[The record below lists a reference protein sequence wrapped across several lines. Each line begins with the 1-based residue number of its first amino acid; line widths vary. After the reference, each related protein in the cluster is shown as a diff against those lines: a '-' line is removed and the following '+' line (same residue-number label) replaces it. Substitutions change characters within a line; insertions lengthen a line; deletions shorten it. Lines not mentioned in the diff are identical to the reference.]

1 MYFCFPQFFINLKY
15 YFTLL
20 LFLIAS
26 TLSAKDFPIESFQKL
41 EKLGISVTPECG
53 VYAEAITVSFKNNT
67 QFTILFRLG
76 NSDTDKFQ
84 VFKNPI
90 TLKQNTCI
98 QVKLEGANAPKSI
111 FIGTFIVGR
120 KHSLPVICLKV
131 TDSQFFPPTGIYD
144 GTRVSGGNDTAGG
157 GGHSNYIGNAWKK
170 NPISCFAQF
179 YYNNKLV
186 EATSCKLKTF
196 GGWTLGLPE
205 KSLHLLT
212 DTTVGKKNFEYN
224 FFKNKPYNEFEH
236 LVLRTSGSDQ
246 HLTRFKDISISSFAA
261 ELNVDY
267 MDYEP
272 VIMYVND
279 KYFGIINLR
288 EKINKEYL
296 GNNHNATK
304 KTTELLELAG
314 GNSKD
319 YESLKNF
326 IAAHYKDDNF
336 SLELEKIMDIENY
349 FNYSFLEIF
358 IANMDS
364 RGNIRFWKDASG
376 ENKWHWIYYD
386 GDLGCGSHYHTQNF
400 LKERISPVQTEWY
413 NPLWTTHILRY
424 TTLNPELRN
433 RFIQQSCLIMN
444 TILHKD
450 STAHRMDE
458 FANNISEEIPFH
470 INRYPISRKE
480 TESGW
485 RHHISTYKNFWEL
498 RPASMLVHLQEAF
511 QLGGTVQI
519 KLSSNF
525 PNEKLLK
532 INNSKL
538 FFNAVEGPFIANIPL
553 PISPIG
559 GSFPY
564 EFVQW
569 SDGDKNPSRILSCN
583 KNSTLEAQFKHVEKS
598 ELASKLCIRRF
609 GSQLKAKDPMHWIE
623 IINQST
629 EPIDING
636 IVLYDSPNGLVDTLF
651 TNHTQMLAPLSS
663 VIFVSRSH
671 TSDVGNIL
679 HLPEGTKI
687 YPLDFPIGF
696 SPKHSFFL
704 GDTKNMLVDSM
715 IVDFPNSLFSHG
727 KHFVCFFDEN
737 GKTVYDR
744 VNQKTEF
751 DWTVKEGKNGNKI
764 MSALTQLP
772 LWIYLSNG
780 FIFLLC
786 LLLVVLKKIK
796 WRDAIKYF
804 AFAALAIGLLYWAY
818 KGVSI
823 HDIVGQILNTHW
835 VWIVAALLIEYVSV
849 IFRGIRWN
857 QLLKPLGHKAN
868 TWNAI
873 HAVAFGYCMN
883 DIVPRSGEVA
893 RCTLL
898 FKSDKI
904 PVSTLVGT
912 VIVER
917 VIDMVMFGLLLL
929 WGILLLP
936 STLSSLM
943 NETKSP
949 GFSMELGIVLIALA
963 VIGIFVLRYIL
974 KNTFKN
980 KFIEKFAEFI
990 RGTWKAFLSVG
1001 KIEGKFKFIFLTV
1014 GIWGAWLLM
1023 TWFNL
1028 LAVPG
1033 CEHMGLNESVFLM
1046 ICASLAMLAPTPGGL
1061 GAFHSITI
1069 IGFIVLGYADE
1080 SNASTS
1086 LLGLT
1091 FATVSWSTRT
1101 LMEIASGFVGFLI
1114 VTYRIKNGKTTSTN

>member
-1 MYFCFPQFFINLKY
+1 M
-15 YFTLL
+15 
-20 LFLIAS
+20 
-26 TLSAKDFPIESFQKL
+26 SAKDFPLESFQKL
-41 EKLGISVTPECG
+41 EKLGITSTPECG
-53 VYAEAITVSFKNNT
+53 VYAESISVSFRNNSA
-67 QFTILFRLG
+67 FTILYRIG

-84 VFKNPI
+84 VYKNPI

-111 FIGTFIVGR
+111 FIGTFVVGR
-120 KHSLPVICLKV
+120 THSLPVLCIKV
-131 TDSQFFPPTGIYD
+131 NDSQFFPPTGIYD
-144 GTRVSGGNDTAGG
+144 GTRVSGGIEGEDG

-170 NPISCFAQF
+170 TPIPCFAQF

-186 EATSCKLKTF
+186 EATSCKIKTF

-205 KSLHLLT
+205 KSLHLVA
-212 DTTVGKKNFEYN
+212 DTTVGKKNFEYK

-261 ELNVDY
+261 ELGVDY
-267 MDYEP
+267 MDYQP

-279 KYFGIINLR
+279 KYFGIVNLR

-296 GNNHNATK
+296 ANNHNANK
-304 KTTELLELAG
+304 KQTELLELSG
-314 GNSKD
+314 GKSKEYAKLLQFISENYLSKD
-319 YESLKNF
+319 FPS
-326 IAAHYKDDNF
+326 
-336 SLELEKIMDIENY
+336 ELEKQMDIENY

-364 RGNIRFWKDASG
+364 RGNIRFWKDISG
-376 ENKWHWIYYD
+376 DNKWRWIYYD
-386 GDLGCGSHYHTQNF
+386 GDLGCGSHYHEQNF

-450 STAHRMDE
+450 STSKRMDQ
-458 FANNISEEIPFH
+458 FASDISQEIPFH
-470 INRYPISRKE
+470 VNRYPITRKE
-480 TESGW
+480 TENGW
-485 RHHISTYKNFWEL
+485 RNHINSYKNFWEI
-498 RPASMLVHLQEAF
+498 RPSSMLKHLQEAYN
-511 QLGGTVQI
+511 LGGTVEI

-525 PNEKLLK
+525 SNEKLLK

-538 FFNAVEGPFIANIPL
+538 RFSKVEGPFIANIPL
-553 PISPIG
+553 PVAPIDNC
-559 GSFPY
+559 FPY
-564 EFVQW
+564 EFIEW
-569 SDGDKNPSRILSCN
+569 SDGDKTPNRILTCATN
-583 KNSTLEAQFKHVEKS
+583 QTLSAKFKHVENS
-598 ELASKLCIRRF
+598 ELANKIRIRRF
-609 GSQLKAKDPMHWIE
+609 GSQMKSKDPIHWME
-623 IINQST
+623 IVNQSN

-636 IVLYDSPNGLVDTLF
+636 LVLYDFPNGIIDTLF
-651 TNHTQMLAPLSS
+651 NAHQGEMLGPLSS
-663 VIFVSRSH
+663 IIFVSRSH
-671 TSDVGNIL
+671 TSDIGQEL
-679 HLPEGTKI
+679 KLPEGARI

-696 SPKHSFFL
+696 SDHHSFYL
-704 GDTKNMLVDSM
+704 GDNKNTLIDSM
-715 IVDFPNSLFSHG
+715 AVRFPDSLLTHG
-727 KHFVCFFDEN
+727 KHFVCYFDEN
-737 GKTVYDR
+737 GNLNYERVNKKTV
-744 VNQKTEF
+744 F
-751 DWTVKEGKNGNKI
+751 DWTVKEADSINEI
-764 MSALTQLP
+764 MSNLGNLP
-772 LWIYLSNG
+772 LWIYWSNG
-780 FIFLLC
+780 LA
-786 LLLVVLKKIK
+786 LLLYVLLAFFKKIK
-796 WRDAIKYF
+796 WREAIKYF
-804 AFAALAIGLLYWAY
+804 AFTALAVGLLYWAY

-823 HDIVGQILNTHW
+823 QEIIGQIINTHW
-835 VWIVAALLIEYVSV
+835 IWIVAALIVEYISV

-857 QLLKPLGHKAN
+857 QLLQPLGHKAN

-917 VIDMVMFGLLLL
+917 IIDMVMFGLLLL

-949 GFSMELGIVLIALA
+949 GFSMELGIALIVLA
-963 VIGIFVLRYIL
+963 VIGIVVLRYIL
-974 KNTFKN
+974 KTTFKN

-1080 SNASTS
+1080 SDASTS

-1101 LMEIASGFVGFLI
+1101 LMEILSGFVGFLI
-1114 VTYRIKNGKTTSTN
+1114 VSYRIKYGKTTSAN